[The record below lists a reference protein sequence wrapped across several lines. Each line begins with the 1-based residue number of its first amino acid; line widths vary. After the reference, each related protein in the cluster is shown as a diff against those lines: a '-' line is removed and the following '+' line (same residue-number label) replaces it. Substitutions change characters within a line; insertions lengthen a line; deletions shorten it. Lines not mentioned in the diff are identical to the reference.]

1 MTADTIT
8 WNYVR
13 NETLSD
19 PEVKAEYDTLS
30 PEFKLAK
37 TVITLRDKVGL
48 TQREFAA
55 KVGMKQSQLARIET
69 GKQKPKL
76 MTLAKLAAGAGYRV
90 EVNLV
95 PMKETPE

>member
-8 WNYVR
+8 WNYIR
-13 NETLSD
+13 SKALSD
-19 PEVKAEYDTLS
+19 PEVKAEYDALS

-37 TVITLRDKVGL
+37 TVITLRDQVGL

-76 MTLAKLAAGAGYRV
+76 MTLAKIAAGAGYRV
-90 EVNLV
+90 EINLV
-95 PMKETPE
+95 PMEQTSE

>member
-1 MTADTIT
+1 MAADTIT

-13 NETLSD
+13 NEALSD
-19 PEVKAEYDTLS
+19 PEVKAEYDALS

-95 PMKETPE
+95 PMEETPE